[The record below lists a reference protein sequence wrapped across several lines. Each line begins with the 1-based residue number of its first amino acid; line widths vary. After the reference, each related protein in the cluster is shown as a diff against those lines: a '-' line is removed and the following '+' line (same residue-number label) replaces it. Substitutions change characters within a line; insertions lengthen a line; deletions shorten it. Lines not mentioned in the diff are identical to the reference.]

1 MDSVQSPVSCA
12 SAHDSGAQKEVKAK
26 EAEAEAEAWQSRVDP
41 FLVEALE
48 NPRHRLIVLRMELDI
63 QKFMQNSDLHEFE
76 FQHFPTSYLRCA
88 AHRVAQHY
96 GLETM
101 AAGSIVDGSCSKI
114 IARKTSESRSPAIS
128 LSEIPSK
135 LTESETAE
143 HLKVVI
149 RQRPN
154 KASQSDALDVET
166 KKSLMKTVEERKEEY
181 DKARAR
187 IFCDSNITDIE
198 CPFPTTTAD
207 KRNLCLGKDEI
218 ARCKRLVE
226 ESEKIN
232 IKDSPPR
239 VAVFRDREKDRY
251 DPDYDRSYERYV
263 SSVVPGHNYSLG
275 TFNAL
280 QPPMLQYEAGYL
292 QSGNFPRN
300 QATLNY
306 QPSDTTM
313 SPVSGVGCQQTFRNA
328 VYVQWP
334 MPWMMHPHC
343 YHNLTQT
350 IQVPFYQSFDHLQN
364 G

>member
-1 MDSVQSPVSCA
+1 MDSVESQVSCA
-12 SAHDSGAQKEVKAK
+12 PAHDCGALKEEK
-26 EAEAEAEAWQSRVDP
+26 AEAWQSLVDP

-63 QKFMQNSDLHEFE
+63 QKFLQNYDLHEFE

-101 AAGSIVDGSCSKI
+101 VAGSIIDGSCSRI
-114 IARKTSESRSPAIS
+114 IARKTSESRFPAIS
-128 LSEIPSK
+128 LSEIPCK

-143 HLKVVI
+143 QLKVVI
-149 RQRPN
+149 RQRPS
-154 KASQSDALDVET
+154 KAYQSDALDVET

-187 IFCDSNITDIE
+187 IFSDSSITDIE
-198 CPFPTTTAD
+198 CPFSTTTAD
-207 KRNLCLGKDEI
+207 ERNLCLGQNEI
-218 ARCKRLVE
+218 VRCKPLVE
-226 ESEKIN
+226 ESEKI
-232 IKDSPPR
+232 ITKDSPPR

-263 SSVVPGHNYSLG
+263 RGVVPGHNYSMG
-275 TFNAL
+275 AFNAL
-280 QPPMLQYEAGYL
+280 HPPILQYEAGFL
-292 QSGNFPRN
+292 QSGHFPGN
-300 QATLNY
+300 QASLNY
-306 QPSDTTM
+306 RPSDTTM

-334 MPWMMHPHC
+334 TPWMLHPHC
-343 YHNLTQT
+343 YQNLTQP